1 MFYIK
6 IYFPKVFIIVMNK
19 AAWEKLSDSDKR
31 AIEKAAE
38 ISYSKLGEVMN
49 NSYYR
54 QIEILRDSGA
64 NVRILID
71 QEIKFWED
79 TTNYKA
85 IQDKWISEQAA
96 KSADILNKIRRYMK
110 NFVM

>member
-31 AIEKAAE
+31 AIEKAA
-38 ISYSKLGEVMN
+38 N